1 MNWTE
6 FFSMDGRAFYV
17 WASFGAFF
25 IAIILEVVLVRWRGK
40 RISAEIEEQLMVEKL
55 RERAQ

>member
-1 MNWTE
+1 MKWTE

-25 IAIILEVVLVRWRGK
+25 IAIILEIVFVRWRGK
-40 RISAEIEEQLMVEKL
+40 RINAEIEEQLMVDKT
-55 RERAQ
+55 RERAK